1 MTCASRVG
9 SIMNGARGIAGVS
22 DFQVDLMGQSGSG
35 IVAEESLN
43 HALFAIAERLPVRA
57 MKAENRIESNREM
70 L

>member
-1 MTCASRVG
+1 MTCASCVG

-43 HALFAIAERLPVRA
+43 HALLPLLRGYP
-57 MKAENRIESNREM
+57 
-70 L
+70 